1 MQVRFWVGSN
11 FESRYSCGGSME
23 WAYALE
29 SGQVP
34 GLSLGSNF
42 TVSEVTQRSVVG
54 CHAGEIVVRGTVSST
69 GSVDGLWSDRK
80 SRVERVPNRVH
91 SVTVV
96 SGSWVQRR
104 RSEKAYALGRQGS
117 VSVVGLGRVCSMVLY
132 ARFGSFGL
140 VPRSRRALGS
150 CSGRLDRCRAWKPTK
165 VPLDTNQSE
174 RRAKTNFSNWRCLE
188 CGMRTL
194 QMRNGMSNLQKWVL
208 I

>member
-1 MQVRFWVGSN
+1 MV
-11 FESRYSCGGSME
+11 

-34 GLSLGSNF
+34 GLSLGSSF

-96 SGSWVQRR
+96 SGSWGQRR
-104 RSEKAYALGRQGS
+104 RSKKAYAVGRQGS
-117 VSVVGLGRVCSMVLY
+117 VSVVPGSVDGSVRTVWVVWARSSLPSCLGLLFRSSGSWSGLE
-132 ARFGSFGL
+132 ADQGSFGYQ
-140 VPRSRRALGS
+140 P
-150 CSGRLDRCRAWKPTK
+150 K
-165 VPLDTNQSE
+165 
-174 RRAKTNFSNWRCLE
+174 
-188 CGMRTL
+188 
-194 QMRNGMSNLQKWVL
+194 
-208 I
+208 